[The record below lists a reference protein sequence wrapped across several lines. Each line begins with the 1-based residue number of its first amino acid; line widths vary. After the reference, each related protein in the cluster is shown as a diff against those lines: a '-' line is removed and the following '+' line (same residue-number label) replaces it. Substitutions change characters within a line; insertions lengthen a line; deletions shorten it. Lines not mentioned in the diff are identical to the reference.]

1 MRFIIR
7 LNFVAIFIALPIVG
21 QSAGFAQSL
30 RQEAQKLG
38 LQVGAAVDPARFS
51 EPLYA
56 ETVANQFNMVEPE
69 NAMKWPATEPA
80 RGQFSFA
87 AGDQVVE
94 FAEAHQMKVRGHNLL
109 WGISNPAWLTEG
121 HFTPDQLRSIMKNH
135 IITVVSHYRGKV
147 FAWDV
152 VNEAFDRDGRLKH
165 TLWYDR
171 PGIGLAGRGTAY
183 LAQAFRWA
191 HQADPN
197 ALLFYN
203 DYAAEGLNAKSDAIY
218 AMVKDFKRRHVPI
231 DGVGLQMH
239 LMDLNQIPTSVAANI
254 ARLAAL
260 GVQVHITEMDV
271 ALPVDASGKPLHR
284 ADLSRQAKIYGEMAT
299 LCAEQPGCTAFQT
312 WGFTDKYS
320 WIPHYTKGKKGDGL
334 LFDSNYHPK
343 PAYRA
348 VLKAFKQAAKKHPTI
363 IPQRLQIERHSS
375 L

>member
-271 ALPVDASGKPLHR
+271 ALPVDAGGKPLHR

-320 WIPHYTKGKKGDGL
+320 WIPHYTRGKKGDGL

>member
-121 HFTPDQLRSIMKNH
+121 HFTPDQLRRIMKNH

-271 ALPVDASGKPLHR
+271 ALPVDAGGKPLHR

>member
-271 ALPVDASGKPLHR
+271 ALPVDAGGKPLHR